1 MQNSQENTCHGVSF
15 FLKLQRLN
23 NRCFPVSFTK
33 LFRTFTLQNN
43 CEGLLLTSKQL
54 FHSILSKPTFTN
66 FFQKNCSGIYAKQ
79 WNLLSVY
86 SRETR
91 GRKEEASP
99 VLFWLLE
106 KVAWKKWPS
115 LGKNSQSKCILEK
128 KLLNFS
134 QLNLFFLYLIILIM
148 KWLLKFPFFHESSLD
163 IQNFWLRT
171 WLYIQKP
178 TTFASSYLV
187 SVPQNSYCE
196 KIRLHPAIS
205 LRSLFRKKLIKGCRP
220 RNFGDFFRPIFARNY
235 RFFKI
240 PSKASKEKLCN
251 LFSMCKFF
259 RKMESPL

>member
-1 MQNSQENTCHGVSF
+1 MGTTNSVYFILRVRQY
-15 FLKLQRLN
+15 RD
-23 NRCFPVSFTK
+23 
-33 LFRTFTLQNN
+33 TFVK
-43 CEGLLLTSKQL
+43 SP
-54 FHSILSKPTFTN
+54 HPKPTFTN

-163 IQNFWLRT
+163 TRM
-171 WLYIQKP
+171 
-178 TTFASSYLV
+178 A
-187 SVPQNSYCE
+187 
-196 KIRLHPAIS
+196 LHS
-205 LRSLFRKKLIKGCRP
+205 KTNHFRWQLL
-220 RNFGDFFRPIFARNY
+220 
-235 RFFKI
+235 
-240 PSKASKEKLCN
+240 SKCSTE
-251 LFSMCKFF
+251 
-259 RKMESPL
+259 